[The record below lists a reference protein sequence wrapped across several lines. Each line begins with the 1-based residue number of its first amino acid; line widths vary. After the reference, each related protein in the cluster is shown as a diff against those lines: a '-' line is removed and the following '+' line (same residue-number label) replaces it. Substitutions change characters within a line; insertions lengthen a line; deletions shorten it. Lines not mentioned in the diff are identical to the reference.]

1 MTFYPHI
8 VRTVDELR
16 KVIEDYRD
24 HTKVELA
31 EGLDIPAKTVG
42 GLRALGSFPSGYEKL
57 RILIPRPYYPE
68 SVVKIELPD

>member
-16 KVIEDYRD
+16 KVIEDYPD
-24 HTKVELA
+24 HMKVELA

-42 GLRALGSFPSGYEKL
+42 SLRALGSFPSGYEKL
-57 RILIPRPYYPE
+57 RILLPRPYYPE
-68 SVVKIELPD
+68 SVLTIEVPE